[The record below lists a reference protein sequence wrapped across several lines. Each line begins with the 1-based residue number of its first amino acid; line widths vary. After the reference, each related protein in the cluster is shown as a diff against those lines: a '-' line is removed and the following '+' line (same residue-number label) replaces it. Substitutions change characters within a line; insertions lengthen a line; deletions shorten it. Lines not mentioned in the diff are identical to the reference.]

1 MIAWPGNYEM
11 VIMKQVNNRLSRC
24 LGVSLLYLQVENPL
38 PVTSGLVVEVAWLLV
53 RLVFWFF
60 FNGFL
65 LHFLYF
71 ASLKSADAD
80 VLHRLDKWTLAGV
93 LYLLGQFMTCK
104 YAVIYGLPYLQAR
117 LDGMWA
123 PTPPACIA
131 YVYHYSDMWRSV
143 TFHPSCLH

>member
-1 MIAWPGNYEM
+1 MPFASPGLL
-11 VIMKQVNNRLSRC
+11 VPLQVFLAR
-24 LGVSLLYLQVENPL
+24 VENPL

-131 YVYHYSDMWRSV
+131 YVYHYSDMWSYRHGNKQGKRWGIEEYTHV
-143 TFHPSCLH
+143 PVL